1 MDVNFGGEARE
12 HQAEVEIG
20 NRREEGGEDV
30 EQEEEAAGTED
41 EASRRGIR
49 PGKNLQYFHLMAVE
63 AGL

>member
-30 EQEEEAAGTED
+30 EQEEEAAGVED

-49 PGKNLQYFHLMAVE
+49 PGNLQYFFHLVAVV